1 MAAAVCDLADR
12 LVLGAACLTFLMDV
26 VQSALRGGWL
36 LLLAAHTS
44 WIEEPYRVEFK
55 EETYYTLEEKIADS
69 WTLPWPWLADWTAEW
84 CRRQLGAAGQP
95 PLEGYEGVWH
105 IRSGERT
112 ETADRGE
119 SGWVLQRGNTV
130 FRMKDGALPDEMW
143 LDEVL
148 SRLEGET

>member
-1 MAAAVCDLADR
+1 
-12 LVLGAACLTFLMDV
+12 V
-26 VQSALRGGWL
+26 VQ
-36 LLLAAHTS
+36 
-44 WIEEPYRVEFK
+44 
-55 EETYYTLEEKIADS
+55 ETT
-69 WTLPWPWLADWTAEW
+69 
-84 CRRQLGAAGQP
+84 GAAGQP

-130 FRMKDGALPDEMW
+130 FRMKNGALPDGMW

>member
-1 MAAAVCDLADR
+1 MKRRFSLFTYPMMDMKAAEAELNRRAAAGWQLEKVWMGVLAVFVPAHVPVCYCIDR
-12 LVLGAACLTFLMDV
+12 
-26 VQSALRGGWL
+26 
-36 LLLAAHTS
+36 
-44 WIEEPYRVEFK
+44 
-55 EETYYTLEEKIADS
+55 

>member
-1 MAAAVCDLADR
+1 MWCRARYGENGCSCWRPIPA
-12 LVLGAACLTFLMDV
+12 G
-26 VQSALRGGWL
+26 LRSRIGL
-36 LLLAAHTS
+36 S
-44 WIEEPYRVEFK
+44 SK
-55 EETYYTLEEKIADS
+55 YTLEEKIADR

>member
-1 MAAAVCDLADR
+1 MAAAVCGLAGR

-26 VQSALRGGWL
+26 VQSALRGEWL
-36 LLLAAHTS
+36 LLLAAHTR

-55 EETYYTLEEKIADS
+55 VYAGGEDCGQM
-69 WTLPWPWLADWTAEW
+69 TLPWPWLADWTAEW

>member
-1 MAAAVCDLADR
+1 MKRRFSLFTYPMMDMKAAEAELNRRAAA
-12 LVLGAACLTFLMDV
+12 G
-26 VQSALRGGWL
+26 
-36 LLLAAHTS
+36 
-44 WIEEPYRVEFK
+44 
-55 EETYYTLEEKIADS
+55 
-69 WTLPWPWLADWTAEW
+69 WTAEW

-119 SGWVLQRGNTV
+119 SGWVLQRGNTL
-130 FRMKDGALPDEMW
+130 FRMKGGALPDEMW

-148 SRLEGET
+148 SRLEGDPDDFVLDATIRHGHGDRKALAREQQKKIALGHKPDDHDQGQQMM

>member
-1 MAAAVCDLADR
+1 M
-12 LVLGAACLTFLMDV
+12 
-26 VQSALRGGWL
+26 S
-36 LLLAAHTS
+36 S
-44 WIEEPYRVEFK
+44 K
-55 EETYYTLEEKIADS
+55 YTLEEKIADR
-69 WTLPWPWLADWTAEW
+69 WTLPW
-84 CRRQLGAAGQP
+84 QP